1 MKLIMK
7 SHSIKSILC
16 FDAST
21 QRHTMF
27 RPKLAFLVT
36 IPLILVSFAA
46 EIEIYSENTDDFATG
61 VPFNEW
67 LRHVEIEIPAPTGPF
82 GNPLQMTGGNCSN
95 ISINGFLH

>member
-1 MKLIMK
+1 
-7 SHSIKSILC
+7 
-16 FDAST
+16 
-21 QRHTMF
+21 MF
-27 RPKLAFLVT
+27 GPKLAFLVT
-36 IPLILVSFAA
+36 IPWILVSFAA

-95 ISINGFLH
+95 IRINGFLH